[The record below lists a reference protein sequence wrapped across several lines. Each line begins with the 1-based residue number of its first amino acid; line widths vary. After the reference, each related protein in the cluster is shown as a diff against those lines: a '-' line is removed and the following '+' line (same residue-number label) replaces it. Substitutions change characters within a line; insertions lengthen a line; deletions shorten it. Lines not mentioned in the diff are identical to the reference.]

1 MTVLVA
7 QSYTFFLW
15 FKCFIILIMTKRI
28 FGSVEKFL
36 NIIVLVVS
44 GAYITHF
51 MLGYSAIPVRLTSS
65 QLTQILF
72 ILYVIDIFKV
82 FKAFVKKEIGT
93 LILFVGTFLIT
104 LLSYQASGG
113 EYQFLMFIPPIM
125 FALYDVE
132 YDRAV
137 TVYLFLVG
145 IVLLVAIFSSQ
156 VNIISNYVYS
166 SYQKIRSSWGIC
178 YPTDFATIVLFFC
191 VFLWTKKKRCSDWL
205 MLFPAI
211 ISLLIAT
218 KIASS
223 RTSTICSVI
232 FIIGI
237 VGYNIFGIIKEKVDL
252 TLFKKVIN
260 ILFVGVFPLCAILTL
275 VFVLLY
281 QSGTPLAD
289 TLNTMMSGRIKLIV
303 DGITNYGIHPFG
315 SYFELKGGGGGGT
328 DFYTGYNFI
337 DNSYALMFIR
347 YGWMYFLMI
356 ATLWVVSIRKVLKA
370 ENYKVAI
377 VMTIIAFHSLS
388 EHHYIDP
395 SFNLLLVM
403 PFVNFKE
410 NKKKVQVNTIAESI
424 GMMITVVVSTVVL
437 YCVLPSLLSYVRTF
451 VTVNN
456 IQNIN
461 SKTGAIVIPIL
472 MLFAG
477 LLICFIYSLKQLIV
491 SLITNKKISM
501 PFIYALCL
509 ALIVVCLVPQYK
521 NMIFSSHY
529 DSYLEIFQ
537 NEEEVINLINDN
549 KKGKIYSTDV
559 PEYYARY
566 FKGFSSSLLQG
577 EELAKEKD
585 ITVITDLSNDAEGF
599 TYNGFKWM
607 QISDDHAIYTNDEQ
621 VINTLVENG
630 YELNDYYAKENT
642 VDVIELGRLNGIIPN
657 DDGHLIIESNHT
669 SITASQYMYV
679 HAGNYS
685 FILNLSGL
693 YSVLGQDIPSDQPIA
708 NITFKYSDTDAIAYE
723 GQIYPQFDENGNY
736 DCETQLNSWRVGNVY
751 MTLEPVNDAAFWLNG
766 MSYKKFQ

>member
-1 MTVLVA
+1 MA
-7 QSYTFFLW
+7 
-15 FKCFIILIMTKRI
+15 KCI
-28 FGSVEKFL
+28 FESVEKFL

-191 VFLWTKKKRCSDWL
+191 MFLWTKKKRCSDWL

-237 VGYNIFGIIKEKVDL
+237 VVYNVFELIREKVDL

-260 ILFVGVFPLCAILTL
+260 ILFTCVFPVCAILTL

-289 TLNTMMSGRIKLIV
+289 ALNTMMSGRIKLIV

-377 VMTIIAFHSLS
+377 VMAIIAFHSLS

-477 LLICFIYSLKQLIV
+477 LFICFIYSLKQLIV

-607 QISDDHAIYTNDEQ
+607 QISDNHAIYTNDEQ

-693 YSVLGQDIPSDQPIA
+693 YSVSGQDIPSDQPIA

-736 DCETQLNSWRVGNVY
+736 DCEIQLNSWRVGNVY